1 MVQAG
6 HDNGAVHLHSIPDAV
21 FELAKVGPSNVFD
34 DRRVLVGILADAHHG
49 FVDALQ
55 KLITEARLLRIVP
68 FAGLLDVNGGQRR
81 EANRMRQRG
90 DGGSGRRAFRS
101 ASTSSHGRA
110 AFASSSKVSSRSRM
124 MRSTSGVTGRSLSSA
139 SAGPGRVG
147 GTGAGSLMGLGYAR
161 TTLSATGRR
170 AVGPPARFS
179 QLEPIGRVR
188 HAQVRG
194 TRHDMQL
201 GRSSRPR
208 FGEPI
213 GGLTDANFGRIITG
227 AGERRLQLGARLGF

>member
-1 MVQAG
+1 VG
-6 HDNGAVHLHSIPDAV
+6 PCSFLPDGSIYGDGSRPSARALAISGCCRWCRKATTTEPSTFTRYQDAV

-34 DRRVLVGILADAHHG
+34 DRRVLVGILADSRHG

-55 KLITEARLLRIVP
+55 ELITEARLLRIVP

-124 MRSTSGVTGRSLSSA
+124 MRSISGVTGRSLSSA
-139 SAGPGRVG
+139 SAAPGQVG
-147 GTGAGSLMGLGYAR
+147 RTGAGLLMGLG
-161 TTLSATGRR
+161 
-170 AVGPPARFS
+170 
-179 QLEPIGRVR
+179 
-188 HAQVRG
+188 
-194 TRHDMQL
+194 
-201 GRSSRPR
+201 
-208 FGEPI
+208 
-213 GGLTDANFGRIITG
+213 
-227 AGERRLQLGARLGF
+227 